1 MTTEPPQQPSIAE
14 KIAQGLEEFADALES
29 GEDVTQRF
37 NCHKV
42 VLELVPTP
50 YTPELVRETRREL
63 NASQAVFARF
73 LGVSV
78 NTVRSGEQ
86 GRNAP
91 SDMARRFMDEIRGNP
106 EYWRQRL
113 REVIRP
119 KAIASF

>member
-78 NTVRSGEQ
+78 NTVRSINRWLSSQ
-86 GRNAP
+86 GYIRAP
-91 SDMARRFMDEIRGNP
+91 SLYLPPHLWRICLDEP
-106 EYWRQRL
+106 AL
-113 REVIRP
+113 TPHDRP
-119 KAIASF
+119 VS

>member
-14 KIAQGLEEFADALES
+14 KMVQGLEEFADALES
-29 GEDVTQRF
+29 GEDVAQRF

-78 NTVRSGEQ
+78 NTVRSIKRWLSSQ
-86 GRNAP
+86 GCIHDLSLP
-91 SDMARRFMDEIRGNP
+91 PPHVGHIRLEDP
-106 EYWRQRL
+106 AL
-113 REVIRP
+113 TPHAKPV
-119 KAIASF
+119 S